1 MNSCLWS
8 TSKLVQLLK
17 WTCWK
22 HLVENLSSN
31 SSPWLELDSDH
42 TLYLGCKRSTGGLL
56 QPPVGSFSSPR
67 ISDEPN
73 TDFFFSFYQQP
84 QTGKTKITEFKLC
97 PIFCDTL
104 TWDLKMQGVEIK
116 PKVGMYWYQ
125 RPHFL
130 LVELPFLNV
139 YLWNRV
145 CSEFIVSAVHLLPT
159 DRKKRWSKDQTKIT
173 H

>member
-1 MNSCLWS
+1 MDLLE
-8 TSKLVQLLK
+8 TSGGKLEQQQFPMAGAGLR
-17 WTCWK
+17 
-22 HLVENLSSN
+22 S
-31 SSPWLELDSDH
+31 H
-42 TLYLGCKRSTGGLL
+42 TLFRL
-56 QPPVGSFSSPR
+56 QTVHWRLAPASVGSFSSPR

-104 TWDLKMQGVEIK
+104 RWDLKMQGVEIK